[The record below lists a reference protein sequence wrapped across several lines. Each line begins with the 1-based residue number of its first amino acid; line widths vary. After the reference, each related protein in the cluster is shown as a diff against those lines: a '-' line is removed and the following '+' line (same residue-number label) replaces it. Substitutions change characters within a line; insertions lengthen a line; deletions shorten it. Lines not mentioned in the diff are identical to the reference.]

1 MLNDPNGLIFDG
13 ENYHLF
19 YQWYPF
25 DALHGMKHW
34 AHFITQDFQ
43 QFSQADLLVPCEL
56 YESHGCYSGG
66 AVKIGDQIA
75 VFYTGNTRRKTDNQR
90 VPYQNLALFS
100 LEENYSVSDRS
111 LTKPPRATPNTFA
124 IPNLS

>member
-1 MLNDPNGLIFDG
+1 MVS
-13 ENYHLF
+13 
-19 YQWYPF
+19 F